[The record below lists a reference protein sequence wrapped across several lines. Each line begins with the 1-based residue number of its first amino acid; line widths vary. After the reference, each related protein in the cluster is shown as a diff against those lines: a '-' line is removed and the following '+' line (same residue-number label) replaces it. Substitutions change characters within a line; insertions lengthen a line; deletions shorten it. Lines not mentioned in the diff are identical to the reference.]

1 MFKVCVCYFQLFGFY
16 CHKNV
21 GTKLLVQY
29 IVVITIAPT
38 NGGFLK
44 YTVDKRT
51 AINRYGRY
59 PPTTPPKRLILWRV

>member
-51 AINRYGRY
+51 VQSIGTDGTH
-59 PPTTPPKRLILWRV
+59 PPPPPND